1 MDDNFTF
8 SGVICYFIFFFFVD
22 HFLFY
27 LSVMVLFVIIMHG
40 IILCW
45 YTSCGADKNDIDVVL
60 LGVWFES
67 KCKKSKSFVH

>member
-8 SGVICYFIFFFFVD
+8 SGVICYFIFFVFVD

-40 IILCW
+40 IIL
-45 YTSCGADKNDIDVVL
+45 VL
-60 LGVWFES
+60 
-67 KCKKSKSFVH
+67 VHELQC